1 MHAHNEP
8 AIVIRFA
15 LLMTCAW
22 LSLGTTAIVNAGD
35 ETATPAADRPTTKV
49 GPKLV
54 VQSGHT
60 GSVSSVAFSPRG
72 RQVVTGSDDHR
83 AVLWDATTGSQL
95 RTLLGLAASIES
107 VAFSADG
114 RLVLAAGGSFAEF
127 LSLAPTAG
135 KAAMVL
141 GGASALGIL
150 APSGPTPRHLGSVLG
165 GVGLLACG
173 VGGAVAGLS
182 LGLGMPAS
190 AGLALLAGTAGA
202 LGGYRL
208 ASAGTGLIARLP
220 SRAPHEPTVDPRQ
233 AVSDLVNRLRVPR
246 ATILEES
253 ERQVVIGGVKVR
265 RRQAPPPGLK

>member
-1 MHAHNEP
+1 MP
-8 AIVIRFA
+8 
-15 LLMTCAW
+15 
-22 LSLGTTAIVNAGD
+22 
-35 ETATPAADRPTTKV
+35 
-49 GPKLV
+49 
-54 VQSGHT
+54 
-60 GSVSSVAFSPRG
+60 FS
-72 RQVVTGSDDHR
+72 R
-83 AVLWDATTGSQL
+83 AVYAARVKIELTRFPLALSSPPARSGGPLDLFVRSARSALPAVGFTARL
-95 RTLLGLAASIES
+95 AVVPPLLYAGALGGAALMALASGA
-107 VAFSADG
+107 VPAQAA
-114 RLVLAAGGSFAEF
+114 LAAGGSFAEF